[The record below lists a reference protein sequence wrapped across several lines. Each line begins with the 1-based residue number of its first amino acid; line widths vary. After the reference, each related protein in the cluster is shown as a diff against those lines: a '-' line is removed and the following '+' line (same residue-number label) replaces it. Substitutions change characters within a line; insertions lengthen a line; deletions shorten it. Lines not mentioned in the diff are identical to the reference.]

1 LRFRLRG
8 RNKRTGGG
16 AMKKKIMTGL
26 SVVLML
32 LLVLASIILYLYVF
46 DNTGKVKAQ
55 AKAGKEISRDMLR
68 ELQKEQQFLTEER
81 KRLQEYER
89 NLKVFEADLEQR
101 YNEYLLK
108 AKKLAE
114 RERVF
119 NEQVLSRM
127 VNRQTIETYE
137 NIDPE
142 QAAVLMKNLY
152 AKDKELAVII
162 MRKIS
167 GKRAGKILEAMIPLD
182 SEIST
187 QLAKESLE
195 YYKPD

>member
-1 LRFRLRG
+1 
-8 RNKRTGGG
+8 
-16 AMKKKIMTGL
+16 MKKKIIIGL
-26 SVVLML
+26 SIALPLLVVLI
-32 LLVLASIILYLYVF
+32 SIILYLYVF
-46 DNTGKVKAQ
+46 DSSSKVKAQ
-55 AKAGKEISRDMLR
+55 AEAEKKISRDILK
-68 ELQKEQQFLTEER
+68 ELQKEQESLAEER

-108 AKKLAE
+108 AKKLEE

-119 NEQVLSRM
+119 NEQVQDRI

-142 QAAVLMKNLY
+142 QAAILMKNLY
-152 AKDKELAVII
+152 AKDTELAVII

-167 GKRAGKILEAMIPLD
+167 GKKAGKILEAMIPLD

-195 YYKPD
+195 YYKPE

>member
-1 LRFRLRG
+1 
-8 RNKRTGGG
+8 
-16 AMKKKIMTGL
+16 MKKKIMIGL
-26 SVVLML
+26 SIAFPLLVVL
-32 LLVLASIILYLYVF
+32 VSIILYLYVF
-46 DNTGKVKAQ
+46 DSSSKVKAQ
-55 AKAGKEISRDMLR
+55 AQAEKKISGDILK
-68 ELQKEQQFLTEER
+68 ELQKEQQFLAEER

-89 NLKVFEADLEQR
+89 NLKVFEADLEQK

-119 NEQVLSRM
+119 SEQVRDKM

-142 QAAVLMKNLY
+142 QAAILMKNLY
-152 AKDKELAVII
+152 AKDTELAVII

-167 GKRAGKILEAMIPLD
+167 GKKAGKILEAMIPLD

-187 QLAKESLE
+187 QLAKESLD
-195 YYKPD
+195 YYKPE

>member
-1 LRFRLRG
+1 
-8 RNKRTGGG
+8 
-16 AMKKKIMTGL
+16 MKKKIMIGL
-26 SVVLML
+26 SIALPLLVVLI
-32 LLVLASIILYLYVF
+32 SIILYLYVF
-46 DNTGKVKAQ
+46 DSSSKVKAQ
-55 AKAGKEISRDMLR
+55 AQAEKKTSRDMLK
-68 ELQKEQQFLTEER
+68 ELQKEQQFLAEER

-108 AKKLAE
+108 AKKLEE

-119 NEQVLSRM
+119 SEQVQDRM

-142 QAAVLMKNLY
+142 QAAILMKNLY
-152 AKDKELAVII
+152 DKDTELAVII

-167 GKRAGKILEAMIPLD
+167 GKKAGKILEAMILLD

-187 QLAKESLE
+187 QLAKESLD

>member
-1 LRFRLRG
+1 
-8 RNKRTGGG
+8 
-16 AMKKKIMTGL
+16 MKKKMMIGL
-26 SVVLML
+26 SIALPLLVVLI
-32 LLVLASIILYLYVF
+32 SIILYLYVF
-46 DNTGKVKAQ
+46 DGSSKVKAQ
-55 AKAGKEISRDMLR
+55 TQAEKKISRDILK
-68 ELQKEQQFLTEER
+68 ELQKEQQFLAAER

-101 YNEYLLK
+101 YNDYLLK
-108 AKKLAE
+108 VKELE
-114 RERVF
+114 VREKVF
-119 NEQVLSRM
+119 REQVEDRM

-152 AKDKELAVII
+152 AKDSELAVII
-162 MRKIS
+162 IRKIS
-167 GKRAGKILEAMIPLD
+167 GKKAGKILEAMIPLD

-187 QLAKESLE
+187 QLAKEALD

>member
-1 LRFRLRG
+1 
-8 RNKRTGGG
+8 
-16 AMKKKIMTGL
+16 MKKKIMTGL
-26 SVVLML
+26 SIVLTL
-32 LLVLASIILYLYVF
+32 LLVLASIILYLYMF

-55 AKAGKEISRDMLR
+55 AKAGKKISQDMLR
-68 ELQKEQQFLTEER
+68 ELQKEQQFLAEER

-89 NLKVFEADLEQR
+89 NLKIFEADLEQR

-114 RERVF
+114 RERIF
-119 NEQVLSRM
+119 NEQVLNRM

-187 QLAKESLE
+187 QLAKKSLE

>member
-1 LRFRLRG
+1 
-8 RNKRTGGG
+8 
-16 AMKKKIMTGL
+16 MKKKIMIGL
-26 SVVLML
+26 SIVLPLLVVLI
-32 LLVLASIILYLYVF
+32 SIILYLYVF
-46 DNTGKVKAQ
+46 DNSGKVKAQ
-55 AKAGKEISRDMLR
+55 AEAEKKISRDMLR
-68 ELQKEQQFLTEER
+68 ELQKEQRFLAEER

-108 AKKLAE
+108 AKKFEE

-119 NEQVLSRM
+119 SEQVQDRI

-142 QAAVLMKNLY
+142 QAAILMKNLY
-152 AKDKELAVII
+152 AKDTELAVII

-167 GKRAGKILEAMIPLD
+167 GKKAGKILEAMIPLD

-187 QLAKESLE
+187 QLARESLD

>member
-1 LRFRLRG
+1 
-8 RNKRTGGG
+8 
-16 AMKKKIMTGL
+16 MKKKRMTGISITL
-26 SVVLML
+26 PLLVVL
-32 LLVLASIILYLYVF
+32 VSIIFYLYVF
-46 DNTGKVKAQ
+46 DSSSKVNAQ
-55 AKAGKEISRDMLR
+55 AEAEKKVSQDMLK
-68 ELQKEQQFLTEER
+68 ELQKERQFLAEER

-89 NLKVFEADLEQR
+89 NLKVFEADLEQK

-108 AKKLAE
+108 AKKLEE

-119 NEQVLSRM
+119 NERVQDRI

-152 AKDKELAVII
+152 AKDSELAVII
-162 MRKIS
+162 MRKIA
-167 GKRAGKILEAMIPLD
+167 GKKAGKILEAMIPLD

-187 QLAKESLE
+187 QLAKEALD
-195 YYKPD
+195 YYKPE

>member
-1 LRFRLRG
+1 
-8 RNKRTGGG
+8 
-16 AMKKKIMTGL
+16 MKKKIMTGL

>member
-1 LRFRLRG
+1 
-8 RNKRTGGG
+8 
-16 AMKKKIMTGL
+16 MIGL
-26 SVVLML
+26 SIAFPLLVVL
-32 LLVLASIILYLYVF
+32 VSIILYLYVF
-46 DNTGKVKAQ
+46 DSSSKVKAQ
-55 AKAGKEISRDMLR
+55 AQAEKKISGDILK
-68 ELQKEQQFLTEER
+68 ELQKEQQFLAEER

-89 NLKVFEADLEQR
+89 NLKVFEADLEQK

-119 NEQVLSRM
+119 SEQVRDKM

-142 QAAVLMKNLY
+142 QAAILMKNLY
-152 AKDKELAVII
+152 AKDTELAVII

-167 GKRAGKILEAMIPLD
+167 GKKAGKILEAMIPLD

-187 QLAKESLE
+187 QLAKESLD
-195 YYKPD
+195 YYKPE

>member
-1 LRFRLRG
+1 
-8 RNKRTGGG
+8 
-16 AMKKKIMTGL
+16 MKKKIMIGL
-26 SVVLML
+26 SIALPL
-32 LLVLASIILYLYVF
+32 LVVLASIILYLYVF
-46 DNTGKVKAQ
+46 DNTSKVKAQ
-55 AKAGKEISRDMLR
+55 AKAEKKISQDMLR
-68 ELQKEQQFLTEER
+68 ELQKEQQFLAEER

-101 YNEYLLK
+101 YNEYLAK

-114 RERVF
+114 KERIF
-119 NEQVLSRM
+119 SEQVLNRM

-142 QAAVLMKNLY
+142 QAAILMKNLY

>member
-1 LRFRLRG
+1 
-8 RNKRTGGG
+8 
-16 AMKKKIMTGL
+16 MKKKIMIGL
-26 SVVLML
+26 SIAFPLLVVL
-32 LLVLASIILYLYVF
+32 VSIILYLYVF
-46 DNTGKVKAQ
+46 DSSSKVKAQ
-55 AKAGKEISRDMLR
+55 AQAEKKISGDILK
-68 ELQKEQQFLTEER
+68 ELQKEQQFLAEER

-89 NLKVFEADLEQR
+89 NLKVFEADLEQK

-108 AKKLAE
+108 AKKLEE

-119 NEQVLSRM
+119 SEQVRDKM

-142 QAAVLMKNLY
+142 QAAILMKNLY
-152 AKDKELAVII
+152 ARDTELAVII

-167 GKRAGKILEAMIPLD
+167 GKKAGKILEAMIPLD

-187 QLAKESLE
+187 QLAKEALD
-195 YYKPD
+195 YYKPE

>member
-1 LRFRLRG
+1 
-8 RNKRTGGG
+8 
-16 AMKKKIMTGL
+16 MKKKIMIGL
-26 SVVLML
+26 SIAVPLLVVL
-32 LLVLASIILYLYVF
+32 VSIILYLYAF
-46 DNTGKVKAQ
+46 GSSSTVKAQ
-55 AKAGKEISRDMLR
+55 AEAEKKLSRDMLT
-68 ELQKEQQFLTEER
+68 ELQKEQQFLAEER
-81 KRLQEYER
+81 KRLEEYER
-89 NLKVFEADLEQR
+89 NLEIFAADLEQK

-119 NEQVLSRM
+119 NQQVQNRI

-142 QAAVLMKNLY
+142 QAAILMKNLY
-152 AKDKELAVII
+152 TKDTELAVII

-167 GKRAGKILEAMIPLD
+167 GKKAGKILEAMIPLD

-187 QLAKESLE
+187 QLAKEALD
-195 YYKPD
+195 YYKPE

>member
-1 LRFRLRG
+1 
-8 RNKRTGGG
+8 
-16 AMKKKIMTGL
+16 MKKKIMIGL
-26 SVVLML
+26 SIALPLLVVLI
-32 LLVLASIILYLYVF
+32 SIILYLYVF
-46 DNTGKVKAQ
+46 DSSSKVKAQ
-55 AKAGKEISRDMLR
+55 AQAEKKISRDMLK
-68 ELQKEQQFLTEER
+68 ELQKEQQFLAEER

-108 AKKLAE
+108 AKKLEE

-119 NEQVLSRM
+119 SEQVQDRM

-142 QAAVLMKNLY
+142 QAAILMKNLY
-152 AKDKELAVII
+152 DKDTELAVII

-167 GKRAGKILEAMIPLD
+167 GKKAGKILEAMILLD

-187 QLAKESLE
+187 QLAKESLD

>member
-1 LRFRLRG
+1 
-8 RNKRTGGG
+8 
-16 AMKKKIMTGL
+16 MKKKIMIGL
-26 SVVLML
+26 SIALPLLVVL
-32 LLVLASIILYLYVF
+32 AFIILYLYVF
-46 DNTGKVKAQ
+46 DSGSKVKAQ
-55 AKAGKEISRDMLR
+55 AEAEEKISREMLK
-68 ELQKEQQFLTEER
+68 ELQNEQRFLAEER
-81 KRLQEYER
+81 KRLEEYER
-89 NLKVFEADLEQR
+89 NLKIFEADLEQK
-101 YNEYLLK
+101 YNEYLVK

-119 NEQVLSRM
+119 NEQVQDKI

-152 AKDKELAVII
+152 VKDPELAVII

-167 GKRAGKILEAMIPLD
+167 GKKAGKILEAMIPLD

-187 QLAKESLE
+187 QLAKKALD
-195 YYKPD
+195 YYKPE